1 MKPTSRERQELRK
14 EYTKEVDRMLRC
26 LRDAGVAATDDE
38 AVLAWA
44 TYSDDLC
51 AGWLGIPDDD
61 EALRE
66 ILVKYLPGAKSRVW
80 RVTCVDAGDG
90 SGDSIVPLPSELLA
104 QLGWAIG
111 AELSIERA
119 DDGSLVLRRI

>member
-1 MKPTSRERQELRK
+1 MKPTFRERQELRN
-14 EYTKEVDRMLRC
+14 EYAKEVNRMLRC
-26 LRDAGVAATDDE
+26 LRDAGTTATDDE

-51 AGWLGIPDDD
+51 AGWLGLPEDDA
-61 EALRE
+61 ALRE

-80 RVTCVDAGDG
+80 RVTGVDAGDG
-90 SGDSIVPLPSELLA
+90 SGDFIVPLPSELLA

-111 AELSIERA
+111 DELEIERA